1 MKNTQQRK
9 GLSNVQIVYTTL
21 KELMKQNLVFLM
33 RLKNNRSITVSLIY
47 RVIISNIMWW
57 ENGRTF
63 LLKRIDGE
71 FSKEMNWIAR
81 ELRN

>member
-57 ENGRTF
+57 EDGRTF
-63 LLKRIDGE
+63 LLKRDDGE

>member
-1 MKNTQQRK
+1 VKNTQQRK

-21 KELMKQNLVFLM
+21 KEQIKQNLVFLM
-33 RLKNNRSITVSLIY
+33 SLKKNRSITVNLIY

-57 ENGRTF
+57 EDGRTF
-63 LLKRIDGE
+63 LLKRVDGE

-81 ELRN
+81 ELKN